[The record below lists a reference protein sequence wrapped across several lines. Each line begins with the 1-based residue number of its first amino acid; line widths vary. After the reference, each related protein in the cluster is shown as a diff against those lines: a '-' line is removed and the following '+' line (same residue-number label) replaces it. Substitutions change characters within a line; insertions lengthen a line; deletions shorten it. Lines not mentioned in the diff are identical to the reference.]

1 MTTRP
6 GAEWEEAHLS
16 WKRRLDG
23 YCACTAIVKE
33 GREGGR
39 QGRNEK
45 RMGGGLAQRA
55 GGHGEDNFLFVVLIA
70 WQPGRRSRVQF
81 RAPTSHARF

>member
-1 MTTRP
+1 MEEEIGRVLRLYCHCQG
-6 GAEWEEAHLS
+6 GA
-16 WKRRLDG
+16 
-23 YCACTAIVKE
+23 
-33 GREGGR
+33 GGR

-55 GGHGEDNFLFVVLIA
+55 GGHGEENFLFVVLIA